1 MQQTAPNIALSAASL
16 PIGQIIPVFFTLVFV
31 VWTIYT
37 LVAAYHWIRYSSNLV
52 IAFGALGAHLAVSSV
67 LAIYAVS
74 GLH

>member
-1 MQQTAPNIALSAASL
+1 MQQSAPQIGIAVSSL

-31 VWTIYT
+31 VWAIYT
-37 LVAAYHWIRYSSNLV
+37 LVAAYHWIRYSSNILLGLGA
-52 IAFGALGAHLAVSSV
+52 IAAHLAVSSM